1 MKICKQFSRITRTL
15 VSCCFLPSED
25 FDFDFWIFLR
35 SILPSEARLG
45 TGNYREKPSAKETK
59 KDCPRLKLNVI
70 TNLSQLTVIPTI
82 FSLSYGVRQAG
93 QRPSI

>member
-1 MKICKQFSRITRTL
+1 M
-15 VSCCFLPSED
+15 SCFFPSEG

-35 SILPSEARLG
+35 SMLPSEARLG
-45 TGNYREKPSAKETK
+45 IGSYRQKPSAKEADKINIAK
-59 KDCPRLKLNVI
+59 KILYQASYY
-70 TNLSQLTVIPTI
+70 NLSQLTVIPTI